1 MKRIVLI
8 AVLLLLVCVNGMA
21 SNNLSAFSKV
31 LLSKRHTSDIR
42 GVSKQTNEYQAFI
55 SITDNNTID
64 SLRSVGV
71 TVNAV
76 FDGFVTAQ
84 IPVHSL
90 KQVASMA
97 GVKHVSLGQHIY
109 LCNDSA
115 RYYSN
120 VNSVHNA
127 IGRIAPLT
135 GHGVIV
141 GMIDTGF
148 DFNHVNLCDENGK
161 SRVKAVY
168 LPCDS
173 TGVSPMIDG
182 YELPGS
188 CFETPE
194 AIVALTT
201 DNPASSHAT
210 HTTGTAAGSCFSNGL
225 HGVATGA
232 DIVACGMSSQEL
244 NDVNIANSVRYIVD
258 YADRMGKPCVINM
271 SLASNDGPNDGTSYL
286 CKTFESISGPG
297 HICVLSAGNDG
308 FAPICFHQTLMGSCD
323 TVTTLL
329 RNRYGGSLRQGYVS
343 MWNDGAQE
351 HRSRVVIINR
361 QTGEIEYASPMIGLL
376 PNDSIFVI
384 DSRSDEVFS
393 SYYTGEMYYV
403 NAVEQLEV
411 TDELNASRFH
421 SYWVFDAT
429 SVRTGHLLGLQY
441 VVDEPTQL
449 TGWCTSNTYFYSF
462 DLPGITGGSSSGSI
476 SDLATTDSVISVGAY
491 STRRY
496 FVNKDG
502 EQKLVSGSYPT
513 DIAYFSSFG
522 PDENGITRPDIAAP
536 GFAVLSSANRYDI
549 EATQQNWITPV
560 IFNGISYPYY
570 SNQGTSMSAPV
581 VSGTIALMLQV
592 NPNLSPSMVREALR
606 MTAIKDSFVMNGDH
620 ERWGFGKLD
629 AGAAVDYVISNTL
642 LQGDVNNDGEVT
654 IADVLALIDIVL
666 DSSARDDAAVLIR
679 ADINR
684 DNEIQIADIN
694 CLIDII
700 LK

>member
-8 AVLLLLVCVNGMA
+8 VVHLLLVCVYGTA
-21 SNNLSAFSKV
+21 SSNLSAFSKV
-31 LLSKRHTSDIR
+31 LLSKQRSSDVRNASKHTS
-42 GVSKQTNEYQAFI
+42 KYQAFI
-55 SITDNNTID
+55 SITDNNAID

-71 TVNAV
+71 IVNAV

-84 IPVHSL
+84 IPEYSL

-97 GVKHVSLGQHIY
+97 CVKQVSLGQHIY

-120 VNSVHNA
+120 VNSVHDA

-135 GHGVIV
+135 GRGVIV
-141 GMIDTGF
+141 GMIDIGF
-148 DFNHVNLCDENGK
+148 DFNHVNLCDENGN

-182 YELPGS
+182 NELPGS

-194 AIVALTT
+194 TIAALTT
-201 DNPASSHAT
+201 DYTASSHAT

-244 NDVNIANSVRYIVD
+244 NDVNITNSVRYIVD

-271 SLASNDGPNDGTSYL
+271 SLGSNDGPNDGTSYL

-308 FAPICFHQTLMGSCD
+308 FAPICFHKTLFGSAD

-329 RNRYGGSLRQGYVS
+329 RNRYGGLQRQGYVS
-343 MWNDGAQE
+343 MWNNGAQE
-351 HRSRVVIINR
+351 HRSRVVIINH
-361 QTGEIEYASPMIGLL
+361 QTGEIEYASPMIGIL
-376 PNDSIFVI
+376 PNDSIFEI
-384 DSRSDEVFS
+384 DSETDEAFS
-393 SYYTGEMYYV
+393 TFYTGKMFYA

-411 TDELNASRFH
+411 TDEQNTNRFH
-421 SYWVFDAT
+421 SYWIFNAT
-429 SVRTGHLLGLQY
+429 SVRAGYLLGLQY
-441 VVDEPTQL
+441 VADEPTQL
-449 TGWCTSNTYFYSF
+449 SGWCTSDTYFYTF
-462 DLPGITGGSSSGSI
+462 GMPGITGGSSSGSI

-496 FVNKDG
+496 YVNKDG
-502 EQKLVSGSYPT
+502 EQKQVYESYPT

-522 PDENGITRPDIAAP
+522 PDENGVTRPDITAP
-536 GFAVLSSANRYDI
+536 GNSVLSSANRYNT

-560 IFNGISYPYY
+560 IVNGISYPYY

-606 MTAIKDSFVMNGDH
+606 ATAEKDSFVMNGDH

-642 LQGDVNNDGEVT
+642 LQGDVN
-654 IADVLALIDIVL
+654 
-666 DSSARDDAAVLIR
+666 IR
-679 ADINR
+679 
-684 DNEIQIADIN
+684 
-694 CLIDII
+694 
-700 LK
+700 